1 MGFETGDGVD
11 SASGFSRKGRLWP
24 LFVAQAAGCVSRPL
38 RWRTSL
44 CAPSAVG
51 LLSGSPALS
60 ALSASACSGRRTFL
74 TRRPRQSP
82 CRSRLPSRAGRDLDR
97 PAHRISGGGAIS
109 APRTRR
115 PRRCLALA
123 LPAPRR
129 RRRLPPCDHRR
140 ASRAASELA
149 TGGVIS
155 GGGAAGRTVALGLGP
170 RSGRR
175 AMKWDRRQVAKTG
188 EWRMHEHR
196 VSSWRA
202 KRHADVSRFRS
213 RGRGRAARCP

>member
-1 MGFETGDGVD
+1 VGFETGDGVD

-74 TRRPRQSP
+74 TRCPRQSP
-82 CRSRLPSRAGRDLDR
+82 CRSRLPSRAERDLDR
-97 PAHRISGGGAIS
+97 PAHRISRGGAIS

-115 PRRCLALA
+115 PRRCLASRTA
-123 LPAPRR
+123 TTPSLPRCCR
-129 RRRLPPCDHRR
+129 GC

-149 TGGVIS
+149 TGGAIS
-155 GGGAAGRTVALGLGP
+155 GGGAAGRKVALGLGP

-213 RGRGRAARCP
+213 RGRGRATRCP